1 MSSNRNFGIVFF
13 VVLFVVGIFPLLKGN
28 DPIYWLIFISFI
40 FLILGIFNSKILT
53 PLNKSWTKF
62 GEVLGKIIAPIVMG
76 IVYFLIL
83 TPTSI
88 LTKLFGKDL
97 LGIKFN
103 SKKKTYWKLREK
115 NIGSMKK
122 QF

>member
-13 VVLFVVGIFPLLKGN
+13 VVLFLIGIFPLLKGN
-28 DPIYWLIFISFI
+28 DPRYWLIFISFI

-53 PLNKSWTKF
+53 PLNKSWIKF

-88 LTKLFGKDL
+88 LIKLFGKDL

>member
-13 VVLFVVGIFPLLKGN
+13 VVLFLVGIFPLLKGN

-53 PLNKSWTKF
+53 PLNKSWIKF